1 MIDSHSLREFL
12 DKYAAVEIPILQ
24 RDYAQGRLD
33 PRTKGM
39 NRKGENFIRVL
50 FNALR
55 EEKGLRMD
63 IIYGS
68 IETRDDDHPEKKT
81 FIPLDGQQRLTTL
94 WLLHWYLFQWEE
106 RSKEIASLLQR
117 FTYATRS
124 TARDFCQRLCSLRLT
139 RDELA
144 NPLAYFS
151 ERMWFTSKYSYD
163 PTIQAMLNML
173 NAIAKEQHK
182 QPVSF
187 DLLESLQFRSFDIGA
202 YELTDELYIKMNRR
216 GKQLE
221 SIENLKADFVGY
233 LKKIGHD
240 FSKPDSYDRK
250 LDHEWADM
258 AWERRKNED
267 LKNEDLENED
277 LENEDLENED
287 LENEDFDIRYLRLF
301 NRYFYN
307 LWIIDNPP
315 GEKEK
320 KSTPKY
326 LNLHFTGT
334 DYRGFEAYEAIL
346 SAEDGRLGRMVR
358 FFNFL
363 ASDRGIQYSNDLRNP
378 WRDKNKEQDPVY
390 PYLLDVERLSML
402 DRIALYALMLYV
414 DNASDED
421 LQISEHYQAWMRIV
435 WNLIADP
442 KLRSYQAQR
451 RYMLQLAKLAKLAPH
466 IATIESFLI
475 SADIDQIAISSTGDE
490 KARLKLEQDKLRYIE
505 RYPNRREALLR
516 AECIPCLQGQV
527 GFLLGIEGDDDHF
540 SKMVEL
546 TEKNIKADWAWG
558 AEHLWPALISL
569 LERPLFNLSSE
580 GKFDYLSHKERGSDI
595 HWRLQDLL
603 NRPHIAKALLSLFER
618 CLQGKGREFT
628 KVCEELRQSY
638 EYDEKIP
645 WHYPLVKNKNNIL
658 LDAEYGRI
666 YNRYGGEGI
675 CLQKSWKVTENESCG
690 YWRLTEREP
699 VMRTK

>member
-1 MIDSHSLREFL
+1 MDNHSLRVFL
-12 DKYAAVEIPILQ
+12 DKYTAVEIPILQ

-33 PRTKGM
+33 SKTKGM
-39 NRKGENFIRVL
+39 NRKGENFVSVL

-55 EEKGLRMD
+55 EEKELRMD

-68 IETRDDDHPEKKT
+68 IETRDGDHPEEKT

-94 WLLHWYLFQWEE
+94 WLLHWYLSQWEE
-106 RSKEIASLLQR
+106 RSEEIASLLQR

-139 RDELA
+139 QDELA
-144 NPLAYFS
+144 NPLEYFS
-151 ERMWFTSKYSYD
+151 EKMWFTSKYSYD

-182 QPVSF
+182 QPVYF

-258 AWERRKNED
+258 AWGCR
-267 LKNEDLENED
+267 
-277 LENEDLENED
+277 
-287 LENEDFDIRYLRLF
+287 ENEDFDIRYLRLF

-307 LWIIDNPP
+307 LWIMDNPP
-315 GEKEK
+315 QEGEES
-320 KSTPKY
+320 STPEY

-346 SAEDGRLGRMVR
+346 SKDGRLERMVR
-358 FFNFL
+358 FIDFL
-363 ASDRGIQYSNDLRNP
+363 ASSDRGIMYSNYLRNP
-378 WRDKNKEQDPVY
+378 WRDKEQQLVY
-390 PYLLDVERLSML
+390 PYLLDVEELSML

-414 DNASDED
+414 DNVSDEV
-421 LQISEHYQAWMRIV
+421 LQSPEHYQAWMRIV

-442 KLRSYQAQR
+442 KLRNYQAQR
-451 RYMLQLAKLAKLAPH
+451 RYMLLLAQLAPH
-466 IATIESFLI
+466 STTIESFLI
-475 SADIDQIAISSTGDE
+475 SADIDQIGISSTGDE

-516 AECIPCLQGQV
+516 AERIPCLQGQV
-527 GFLLGIEGDDDHF
+527 GFLLEIEGDDDHF

-546 TEKNIKADWAWG
+546 TEKNIKADWAGG
-558 AEHLWPALISL
+558 AEYLWPALISL
-569 LERPLFNLSSE
+569 LEEPIFDLPRE
-580 GKFDYLSHKERGSDI
+580 GNFDYLSHKEHGSEK

-618 CLQGKGREFT
+618 CLQDESREFT
-628 KVCEELRQSY
+628 NVCSELCQSY
-638 EYDEKIP
+638 EYNENIP
-645 WHYPLVKNKNNIL
+645 WHYPLVKSKIL

-666 YNRYGGEGI
+666 YNRYWGEGI
-675 CLQKSWKVTENESCG
+675 CLQKRWRVTENEWCG

-699 VMRTK
+699 ELRTRNNTF

>member
-1 MIDSHSLREFL
+1 MIDNHSLREFL
-12 DKYAAVEIPILQ
+12 DKYTAVEIPILQ

-33 PRTKGM
+33 PQTKKI
-39 NRKGENFIRVL
+39 NRKGENFVEVL
-50 FNALR
+50 FTALR

-68 IETRDDDHPEKKT
+68 IETRDSDYPEEKT

-94 WLLHWYLFQWEE
+94 WLLYWYLSQWEE
-106 RSKEIASLLQR
+106 RSEEIASLLQR

-144 NPLAYFS
+144 NPSEYFS
-151 ERMWFTSKYSYD
+151 EKMWFTSKYSYD

-182 QPVSF
+182 QPVYF
-187 DLLESLQFRSFDIGA
+187 DLLESLQFRSFDIGV

-258 AWERRKNED
+258 AWGCR
-267 LKNEDLENED
+267 
-277 LENEDLENED
+277 
-287 LENEDFDIRYLRLF
+287 ENEDFDIRYLRLF

-315 GEKEK
+315 GEREK
-320 KSTPKY
+320 NSTPDE

-334 DYRGFEAYEAIL
+334 DYRGFEAYGAIL
-346 SAEDGRLGRMVR
+346 STATEKGRLERMVR
-358 FFNFL
+358 FFDFL
-363 ASDRGIQYSNDLRNP
+363 ASDRGIMYSDYLHNP
-378 WRDKNKEQDPVY
+378 WRDKEQQLVY
-390 PYLLDVERLSML
+390 PYLLDVEELSML

-421 LQISEHYQAWMRIV
+421 LQNLEHYQAWMRIV

-451 RYMLQLAKLAKLAPH
+451 RYMLLLAKLAPH
-466 IATIESFLI
+466 STTIESFLI
-475 SADIDQIAISSTGDE
+475 STDIDQIGISSTGDE

-516 AECIPCLQGQV
+516 AERIPCLQGQV
-527 GFLLGIEGDDDHF
+527 GFLLEIEGDDDHF

-558 AEHLWPALISL
+558 AEYLWPALISL
-569 LERPLFNLSSE
+569 LEEPLFDLSYE
-580 GKFDYLSHKERGSDI
+580 GKFDYLSHKEHGSGI
-595 HWRLQDLL
+595 HWRLQKRL
-603 NRPHIAKALLSLFER
+603 NRPHITKVLLSLFER
-618 CLQGKGREFT
+618 SLQGKGREFT

-645 WHYPLVKNKNNIL
+645 WHYPLVNSDIL
-658 LDAEYGRI
+658 LEAEHGRI
-666 YNRYGGEGI
+666 YNRYWGEGI
-675 CLQKSWKVTENESCG
+675 CLQKSWKVTENERCG
-690 YWRLTEREP
+690 YWRLTERKP
-699 VMRTK
+699 KPRTK

>member
-1 MIDSHSLREFL
+1 MIDNHSLREFL
-12 DKYAAVEIPILQ
+12 SRYTAVEIPILQ
-24 RDYAQGRLD
+24 RDYAQGRLA
-33 PRTKGM
+33 PQKKEI
-39 NRKGENFIRVL
+39 NRKGENFIKVL
-50 FNALR
+50 FTALR

-68 IETRDDDHPEKKT
+68 IETRDGDHPEEKT

-94 WLLHWYLFQWEE
+94 WLLHWYLSQWEE
-106 RSKEIASLLQR
+106 RSEEIASLLRR

-124 TARDFCQRLCSLRLT
+124 TARDFCQRLCSLRLK

-144 NPLAYFS
+144 NPLEYFS
-151 ERMWFTSKYSYD
+151 EKMWFTSKYSYD

-258 AWERRKNED
+258 AWGHW
-267 LKNEDLENED
+267 
-277 LENEDLENED
+277 
-287 LENEDFDIRYLRLF
+287 ENEDFDIRYLRLF

-315 GEKEK
+315 GEREK
-320 KSTPKY
+320 NSTPDE

-346 SAEDGRLGRMVR
+346 SSATEKGRLERMVR
-358 FFNFL
+358 FFDFL
-363 ASDRGIQYSNDLRNP
+363 ASDRGIMYSDYLRNP
-378 WRDKNKEQDPVY
+378 WRDKEQQLVY
-390 PYLLDVERLSML
+390 PYLLDVEELSML

-421 LQISEHYQAWMRIV
+421 LQSPEHYQAWMRLV

-451 RYMLQLAKLAKLAPH
+451 RYMLLLAKLAPH
-466 IATIESFLI
+466 STTIESFLI
-475 SADIDQIAISSTGDE
+475 STDIEKIGISSTGDE
-490 KARLKLEQDKLRYIE
+490 KARLKLEQDKLRYIG

-540 SKMVEL
+540 SKIVEL
-546 TEKNIKADWAWG
+546 TEKNIRADWAWG
-558 AEHLWPALISL
+558 AKYLWPALISL
-569 LERPLFNLSSE
+569 LEEPLFDLSYE
-580 GKFDYLSHKERGSDI
+580 GKFDYLSHKEHGSGI
-595 HWRLQDLL
+595 HWRLQNLL
-603 NRPHIAKALLSLFER
+603 NRPHITKALLSLFER
-618 CLQGKGREFT
+618 CLQDEDREFIE
-628 KVCEELRQSY
+628 VCKELHQSY
-638 EYDEKIP
+638 EYDERIP
-645 WHYPLVKNKNNIL
+645 WHYPLVKSKIL
-658 LDAEYGRI
+658 LDAEQGRI
-666 YNRYGGEGI
+666 YNRYWGEGI
-675 CLQKSWKVTENESCG
+675 CLQKSWRVTENERCG
-690 YWRLTEREP
+690 YWRLTERRP
-699 VMRTK
+699 KLVTKSSIF

>member
-1 MIDSHSLREFL
+1 MIANHSLREFL

-33 PRTKGM
+33 PQTKGI

-55 EEKGLRMD
+55 EEKGLCMD

-68 IETRDDDHPEKKT
+68 IETRDDDHPEEKN

-94 WLLHWYLFQWEE
+94 WLLHWYLSQWEE
-106 RSKEIASLLQR
+106 RSEEIAPLLQR

-139 RDELA
+139 QDELA
-144 NPLAYFS
+144 NPLEYFS

-258 AWERRKNED
+258 AWGRR
-267 LKNEDLENED
+267 
-277 LENEDLENED
+277 
-287 LENEDFDIRYLRLF
+287 ENEDFDIRYLRLF

-320 KSTPKY
+320 NSTPEY

-334 DYRGFEAYEAIL
+334 DYRGFEAYEKIL
-346 SAEDGRLGRMVR
+346 SAKENRIEHMVR

-363 ASDRGIQYSNDLRNP
+363 ASDRGIQYSNYLRNP
-378 WRDKNKEQDPVY
+378 WRDKEQKLVY

-421 LQISEHYQAWMRIV
+421 LQISEHYEAWMRVV

-451 RYMLQLAKLAKLAPH
+451 RYMLLLAQLAPYST
-466 IATIESFLI
+466 TIESFLI
-475 SADIDQIAISSTGDE
+475 STDIEKIGISSTGDE

-505 RYPNRREALLR
+505 RYPNRREALHR
-516 AECIPCLQGQV
+516 AERIPCLQGQV

-558 AEHLWPALISL
+558 AKHLWPALISL
-569 LERPLFNLSSE
+569 IERPLFDLSSE
-580 GKFDYLSHKERGSDI
+580 GKFDYLSHKEHSSDI

-603 NRPHIAKALLSLFER
+603 NRPHIAKALLSLFDR
-618 CLQGKGREFT
+618 CLQGEGREFT
-628 KVCEELRQSY
+628 EVCKELRQSY

-645 WHYPLVKNKNNIL
+645 WHYPLVKSKIL
-658 LDAEYGRI
+658 LYAEQGRI
-666 YNRYGGEGI
+666 YNRYWGEGI
-675 CLQKSWKVTENESCG
+675 CLQKRWKVTENEWCG
-690 YWRLTEREP
+690 YWRLIERVP

>member
-1 MIDSHSLREFL
+1 MIDNHSLREFL
-12 DKYAAVEIPILQ
+12 DKYTAVEIPILQ

-33 PRTKGM
+33 PRTKEM
-39 NRKGENFIRVL
+39 NRKGENFLSVL

-55 EEKGLRMD
+55 EEKELRMD

-68 IETRDDDHPEKKT
+68 IETRDGDHPEEKT

-94 WLLHWYLFQWEE
+94 WLLHWYLSQWEE
-106 RSKEIASLLQR
+106 RSEEIASLLQR

-144 NPLAYFS
+144 NPSEYFS
-151 ERMWFTSKYSYD
+151 NKMWFTSKYSYD

-187 DLLESLQFRSFDIGA
+187 DMLESLQFRSFDIGA

-258 AWERRKNED
+258 AWGGR
-267 LKNEDLENED
+267 
-277 LENEDLENED
+277 
-287 LENEDFDIRYLRLF
+287 ENEDFDIRYLRLF

-307 LWIIDNPP
+307 LWIMDNPP
-315 GEKEK
+315 QEGEES
-320 KSTPKY
+320 STPEY

-346 SAEDGRLGRMVR
+346 SKDGRLERMVR
-358 FFNFL
+358 FFDFL
-363 ASDRGIQYSNDLRNP
+363 ASDRGIIYSDYLRNP
-378 WRDKNKEQDPVY
+378 WRDKNKEQDSAY
-390 PYLLDVERLSML
+390 PYLLDVVKLSML

-414 DNASDED
+414 DNASDEV
-421 LQISEHYQAWMRIV
+421 LQSLEHYQAWMRIV

-451 RYMLQLAKLAKLAPH
+451 RYMLLLAQLAPH
-466 IATIESFLI
+466 STTIERFLI
-475 SADIDQIAISSTGDE
+475 STDIEKIGISSTGDE
-490 KARLKLEQDKLRYIE
+490 KARLKLEQDKLRYIG

-540 SKMVEL
+540 SKIVEL
-546 TEKNIKADWAWG
+546 TEKNVRADWDWG
-558 AEHLWPALISL
+558 AEYLWPALISL
-569 LERPLFNLSSE
+569 LEEPLFDLSYE
-580 GKFDYLSHKERGSDI
+580 GKFDYLSHKEHGSGI
-595 HWRLQDLL
+595 HWRLQNLL
-603 NRPHIAKALLSLFER
+603 NRPHITKALLSLFER
-618 CLQGKGREFT
+618 CLQDEDREFT
-628 KVCEELRQSY
+628 EVCEELHQSY
-638 EYDEKIP
+638 EYDERIP
-645 WHYPLVKNKNNIL
+645 WHYPLVKSKRKIL
-658 LDAEYGRI
+658 LYAEQGRI
-666 YNRYGGEGI
+666 YNRWGEGI
-675 CLQKSWKVTENESCG
+675 CLQKSWRVTENEWCG
-690 YWRLTEREP
+690 YWCLTEKEP

>member
-1 MIDSHSLREFL
+1 MIDNHSLREFL
-12 DKYAAVEIPILQ
+12 SRYTAVEIPILQ
-24 RDYAQGRLD
+24 RDYAQGRLA
-33 PRTKGM
+33 PQKKEI
-39 NRKGENFIRVL
+39 NRKGENFIKVL
-50 FNALR
+50 FTALR

-68 IETRDDDHPEKKT
+68 IETRDGDHPEEKT

-94 WLLHWYLFQWEE
+94 WLLHWYLSQWEE
-106 RSKEIASLLQR
+106 RSEEIASLLRR
-117 FTYATRS
+117 FTYATRG
-124 TARDFCQRLCSLRLT
+124 TARDFCQRLCSLRLK

-144 NPLAYFS
+144 NPLEYFS
-151 ERMWFTSKYSYD
+151 EKMWFTSKYSYD

-240 FSKPDSYDRK
+240 FNKPDSYDRK

-258 AWERRKNED
+258 AWGHW
-267 LKNEDLENED
+267 
-277 LENEDLENED
+277 
-287 LENEDFDIRYLRLF
+287 ENEDFDIRYLRLF

-315 GEKEK
+315 GEREK
-320 KSTPKY
+320 NSTPDE

-346 SAEDGRLGRMVR
+346 SSATEKGRLERMVR
-358 FFNFL
+358 FFDFL
-363 ASDRGIQYSNDLRNP
+363 ASDRGIMYSDYLRNP
-378 WRDKNKEQDPVY
+378 WRDKEQQLVY
-390 PYLLDVERLSML
+390 PYLLDVEELSML

-421 LQISEHYQAWMRIV
+421 FQSPEHYQAWMRLV

-451 RYMLQLAKLAKLAPH
+451 RYMLLLAKLAPH
-466 IATIESFLI
+466 STTIESFLI
-475 SADIDQIAISSTGDE
+475 STDIEKIGISSTGDE
-490 KARLKLEQDKLRYIE
+490 KARLKLEQDKLRYIG

-540 SKMVEL
+540 SKIVEL
-546 TEKNIKADWAWG
+546 TEKNIRADWAWG
-558 AEHLWPALISL
+558 AKYLWPALISL
-569 LERPLFNLSSE
+569 LEEPLFDLSYE
-580 GKFDYLSHKERGSDI
+580 GKFDYLSHKEHGSGI
-595 HWRLQDLL
+595 HWRLQNLL
-603 NRPHIAKALLSLFER
+603 NRPHITKALLSLFER
-618 CLQGKGREFT
+618 CLQDEDREFT
-628 KVCEELRQSY
+628 EVCEELRQSY

-645 WHYPLVKNKNNIL
+645 WHYPLVNSDIL

-666 YNRYGGEGI
+666 YNRYWGEGI
-675 CLQKSWKVTENESCG
+675 CLQKSWRVTENEWCG

-699 VMRTK
+699 ELRTRNNTF

>member
-1 MIDSHSLREFL
+1 MIDNHSLREFL
-12 DKYAAVEIPILQ
+12 SRYTAVEIPILQ
-24 RDYAQGRLD
+24 RDYAQGRLA
-33 PRTKGM
+33 PQKKERNRKER
-39 NRKGENFIRVL
+39 NRKGENFIKVL
-50 FNALR
+50 FTAMR
-55 EEKGLRMD
+55 EERGLHMD

-68 IETRDDDHPEKKT
+68 IETRDGDHPEEKT

-94 WLLHWYLFQWEE
+94 WLLHWYLSQWEE
-106 RSKEIASLLQR
+106 RSEEIAPLLQR

-124 TARDFCQRLCSLRLT
+124 TARDFCQRLGSLRLT
-139 RDELA
+139 QDELA
-144 NPLAYFS
+144 NPLEYFP
-151 ERMWFTSKYSYD
+151 EKIWFTSKYSYD

-173 NAIAKEQHK
+173 NAIAQEQKEH
-182 QPVSF
+182 PVSF
-187 DLLESLQFRSFDIGA
+187 DQLERLQFRSFDIGA

-221 SIENLKADFVGY
+221 SIENLKAEFVGY

-258 AWERRKNED
+258 AWGCR
-267 LKNEDLENED
+267 ENDE
-277 LENEDLENED
+277 
-287 LENEDFDIRYLRLF
+287 FDIRYLRLF

-307 LWIIDNPP
+307 LWIMDNLSKEE
-315 GEKEK
+315 EKN
-320 KSTPKY
+320 STPKD

-334 DYRGFEAYEAIL
+334 DYRGFDAYKKIL
-346 SAEDGRLGRMVR
+346 SAKEDRIERMVR

-363 ASDRGIQYSNDLRNP
+363 ASDRGIVYSDYLRNP
-378 WRDKNKEQDPVY
+378 WRDKNKEQDSVY
-390 PYLLDVERLSML
+390 PYLLDVEELSML

-421 LQISEHYQAWMRIV
+421 LQSPEHYQAWMRVV

-451 RYMLQLAKLAKLAPH
+451 RYMLLLAQLAPYST
-466 IATIESFLI
+466 TIESFLI
-475 SADIDQIAISSTGDE
+475 STDIEKIGISSTGDE

-516 AECIPCLQGQV
+516 AERIPCLQGQV
-527 GFLLGIEGDDDHF
+527 GFLLEIEGDDDHF

-558 AEHLWPALISL
+558 AKYLWPALISL
-569 LERPLFNLSSE
+569 LERPLFDLSYE
-580 GKFDYLSHKERGSDI
+580 GKFDYLSHKEHGSGI
-595 HWRLQDLL
+595 PWRLQNLL
-603 NRPHIAKALLSLFER
+603 NRPHITKALLSLFER
-618 CLQGKGREFT
+618 CLQDEGREFT
-628 KVCEELRQSY
+628 EVCKELRQSY

-645 WHYPLVKNKNNIL
+645 WHYPLVKSESKIL
-658 LDAEYGRI
+658 LDAEQRRI
-666 YNRYGGEGI
+666 YNRYRGEGI
-675 CLQKSWKVTENESCG
+675 CLQKSWRVTENERCG
-690 YWRLTEREP
+690 YWRLIEKEP
-699 VMRTK
+699 VMRIKNED

>member
-1 MIDSHSLREFL
+1 MIDNHSLREFL
-12 DKYAAVEIPILQ
+12 SRYTAVEIPILQ
-24 RDYAQGRLD
+24 RDYAQGRLA
-33 PRTKGM
+33 PQKKEI
-39 NRKGENFIRVL
+39 NRKEINKKGENFIKVL
-50 FNALR
+50 FTALR
-55 EEKGLRMD
+55 EEKGLRLD

-68 IETRDDDHPEKKT
+68 IETRDGDHPEEKT

-94 WLLHWYLFQWEE
+94 WLLHWYLSQWEE
-106 RSKEIASLLQR
+106 RSEEIASLLQR

-124 TARDFCQRLCSLRLT
+124 TARDFCQRLCSLRLK

-144 NPLAYFS
+144 NPLEYFS
-151 ERMWFTSKYSYD
+151 DKMWFTSKYNYD

-240 FSKPDSYDRK
+240 FSKLESYDRK

-258 AWERRKNED
+258 AWGHQ
-267 LKNEDLENED
+267 
-277 LENEDLENED
+277 
-287 LENEDFDIRYLRLF
+287 ENEDFDIRYLRLF

-307 LWIIDNPP
+307 LWIMDNPP
-315 GEKEK
+315 QEGEES
-320 KSTPKY
+320 STPEY
-326 LNLHFTGT
+326 LNSHFTGT
-334 DYRGFEAYEAIL
+334 DYGGFEAYEAIL
-346 SAEDGRLGRMVR
+346 STGEGRLERMVR
-358 FFNFL
+358 FFDFL
-363 ASDRGIQYSNDLRNP
+363 ASDRGIIYSDYLRNP
-378 WRDKNKEQDPVY
+378 WRDKNKEQNSAY
-390 PYLLDVERLSML
+390 PYLLDVVKLSML

-421 LQISEHYQAWMRIV
+421 LQSPEHYQAWMRLV
-435 WNLIADP
+435 WNLITDP

-451 RYMLQLAKLAKLAPH
+451 RYMLLLAQLAPH
-466 IATIESFLI
+466 STTIESFLI
-475 SADIDQIAISSTGDE
+475 STDIDQIGISSTGDE

-516 AECIPCLQGQV
+516 AERIPCLQGQV
-527 GFLLGIEGDDDHF
+527 GFLLEIEGDDDHF

-558 AEHLWPALISL
+558 AEYLWPALISL
-569 LERPLFNLSSE
+569 LEEPLFDLSYE
-580 GKFDYLSHKERGSDI
+580 GKFDYLSHKEHGSGI
-595 HWRLQDLL
+595 HWRLQNLL
-603 NRPHIAKALLSLFER
+603 NRPHITKVLLSLFER

-645 WHYPLVKNKNNIL
+645 WHYPLVNSDIL
-658 LDAEYGRI
+658 LEAEHGRI
-666 YNRYGGEGI
+666 YNRYWGEGI
-675 CLQKSWKVTENESCG
+675 CLQKSWKVTENEWCG

>member
-1 MIDSHSLREFL
+1 MIDNHSLREFL
-12 DKYAAVEIPILQ
+12 DKYTAVEIPILQ

-33 PRTKGM
+33 PKTKGM
-39 NRKGENFIRVL
+39 NRKGENFVSVL

-68 IETRDDDHPEKKT
+68 IETRDGDHPEEKT

-94 WLLHWYLFQWEE
+94 WLLHWYLSQWEE
-106 RSKEIASLLQR
+106 RSEEIASLLQR
-117 FTYATRS
+117 FTYTTRS

-144 NPLAYFS
+144 NPSEYFS
-151 ERMWFTSKYSYD
+151 EKMWFTSKYSYD

-187 DLLESLQFRSFDIGA
+187 DMLESLQFRSFDIGA

-258 AWERRKNED
+258 AWGHW
-267 LKNEDLENED
+267 
-277 LENEDLENED
+277 
-287 LENEDFDIRYLRLF
+287 ENEDFDIRYLRLF
-301 NRYFYN
+301 NRYFYK

-315 GEKEK
+315 GEREK
-320 KSTPKY
+320 NSTPDE

-346 SAEDGRLGRMVR
+346 STATEKGRLERMVR
-358 FFNFL
+358 FFDFL
-363 ASDRGIQYSNDLRNP
+363 ASDRGIMYSDYLRNP
-378 WRDKNKEQDPVY
+378 WRDKEQQLVY
-390 PYLLDVERLSML
+390 PYLLDVEGLSML

-414 DNASDED
+414 DNALDED
-421 LQISEHYQAWMRIV
+421 LQSPEHYQAWMRVV
-435 WNLIADP
+435 WNLITDP

-451 RYMLQLAKLAKLAPH
+451 RYMLLLAKLAPH
-466 IATIESFLI
+466 STTIESFLI
-475 SADIDQIAISSTGDE
+475 STDIEKIGISSTGEE

-540 SKMVEL
+540 SKIVEL
-546 TEKNIKADWAWG
+546 TEKNIRADWAWG
-558 AEHLWPALISL
+558 AKYLWPALISL
-569 LERPLFNLSSE
+569 LEEPLFDLSYE
-580 GKFDYLSHKERGSDI
+580 GKFDYLSHKEHGSGI
-595 HWRLQDLL
+595 HWRLQNLL
-603 NRPHIAKALLSLFER
+603 NRPHITKALLSLFER
-618 CLQGKGREFT
+618 CLQDEDREFT
-628 KVCEELRQSY
+628 EVCEELRQLY
-638 EYDEKIP
+638 EYDENIS
-645 WHYPLVKNKNNIL
+645 WHYPLVKSDIL
-658 LDAEYGRI
+658 LDAEQGRI
-666 YNRYGGEGI
+666 YNRYSDEGI
-675 CLQKSWKVTENESCG
+675 CLQKSWRVTENEWCG

-699 VMRTK
+699 ELRTRNNTF

>member
-1 MIDSHSLREFL
+1 MIDNHSLREFL
-12 DKYAAVEIPILQ
+12 SRYTAVEIPILQ
-24 RDYAQGRLD
+24 RDYAQGRLA
-33 PRTKGM
+33 PQKKEI
-39 NRKGENFIRVL
+39 NKKEINKKGENFIKVL
-50 FNALR
+50 FTALR
-55 EEKGLRMD
+55 EEKGLRLD

-68 IETRDDDHPEKKT
+68 IETRDGDHPEEKT

-94 WLLHWYLFQWEE
+94 WLLHWYLSQWEE
-106 RSKEIASLLQR
+106 RSEEIASFLQR

-144 NPLAYFS
+144 NPLEYFS
-151 ERMWFTSKYSYD
+151 DKMWFTSKYSYD

-233 LKKIGHD
+233 LKEVGHD

-258 AWERRKNED
+258 AWGCR
-267 LKNEDLENED
+267 
-277 LENEDLENED
+277 
-287 LENEDFDIRYLRLF
+287 ENEDFDIRYLRLF

-307 LWIIDNPP
+307 LWIMDNPLQE
-315 GEKEK
+315 GEES
-320 KSTPKY
+320 STPEY
-326 LNLHFTGT
+326 LNSHFTGT
-334 DYRGFEAYEAIL
+334 DYGGFEAYEAIL
-346 SAEDGRLGRMVR
+346 STGEGRLECMVR
-358 FFNFL
+358 FFDFL
-363 ASDRGIQYSNDLRNP
+363 AGGRGIIYSNYLRNP
-378 WRDKNKEQDPVY
+378 WRDKNKEQNSAY
-390 PYLLDVERLSML
+390 PYLLDVVKLSML

-421 LQISEHYQAWMRIV
+421 LQSLEHYQAWMRIV

-451 RYMLQLAKLAKLAPH
+451 RYMLLLAQLAPH
-466 IATIESFLI
+466 STTIESFLI
-475 SADIDQIAISSTGDE
+475 STDIEKIGISSTGDE
-490 KARLKLEQDKLRYIE
+490 KARLKLEQDKLRYIGC
-505 RYPNRREALLR
+505 YPNRREALLR

-540 SKMVEL
+540 SKIVEL
-546 TEKNIKADWAWG
+546 TEKNVRADWDWG
-558 AEHLWPALISL
+558 AEYLWPALISL
-569 LERPLFNLSSE
+569 LEEPLFDLSYE
-580 GKFDYLSHKERGSDI
+580 GKFDYLSHKEHGSGI
-595 HWRLQDLL
+595 HWRLQNLL
-603 NRPHIAKALLSLFER
+603 NRPHITKALLSLFER
-618 CLQGKGREFT
+618 CLQDEDREFT
-628 KVCEELRQSY
+628 EVCEELHQSY
-638 EYDEKIP
+638 EYDERIP
-645 WHYPLVKNKNNIL
+645 WHYPLVKSKRKIL
-658 LDAEYGRI
+658 LYAEQGRI
-666 YNRYGGEGI
+666 YNRWGEGI
-675 CLQKSWKVTENESCG
+675 CLQKRWRVTENEWCG
-690 YWRLTEREP
+690 YWRLTEKEP
-699 VMRTK
+699 VMRIKNED

>member
-1 MIDSHSLREFL
+1 MIDNHSLREFL
-12 DKYAAVEIPILQ
+12 SRYTAVEIPILQ
-24 RDYAQGRLD
+24 RDYAQGRLA
-33 PRTKGM
+33 PQKKEI
-39 NRKGENFIRVL
+39 NRKEINKKGENFIKVL
-50 FNALR
+50 FTALR
-55 EEKGLRMD
+55 EEKGLRLD

-68 IETRDDDHPEKKT
+68 IETRDGDHPEEKT

-94 WLLHWYLFQWEE
+94 WLLHWYLSQWEE
-106 RSKEIASLLQR
+106 RSEEIASLLQR

-124 TARDFCQRLCSLRLT
+124 TARDFCQRLCSLRLK

-144 NPLAYFS
+144 NPLEYFS
-151 ERMWFTSKYSYD
+151 DKMWFTSKYSYD

-240 FSKPDSYDRK
+240 FSKLESYDRK

-258 AWERRKNED
+258 AWGHQ
-267 LKNEDLENED
+267 
-277 LENEDLENED
+277 
-287 LENEDFDIRYLRLF
+287 ENEDFDIRYLRLF

-307 LWIIDNPP
+307 LWIMDNPP
-315 GEKEK
+315 QEGEES
-320 KSTPKY
+320 STPEY
-326 LNLHFTGT
+326 LNSHFTGT
-334 DYRGFEAYEAIL
+334 DYGGFEAYEAIL
-346 SAEDGRLGRMVR
+346 STGEGRLERMVR
-358 FFNFL
+358 FFDFL
-363 ASDRGIQYSNDLRNP
+363 ASDRGIIYSDYLRNP
-378 WRDKNKEQDPVY
+378 WRDVVK
-390 PYLLDVERLSML
+390 LSML

-421 LQISEHYQAWMRIV
+421 LQSPEHYQAWMRLV
-435 WNLIADP
+435 WNLITDP

-451 RYMLQLAKLAKLAPH
+451 RYMLLLAQLAPH
-466 IATIESFLI
+466 STTIESFLI
-475 SADIDQIAISSTGDE
+475 STDIDQIGISSTGDE

-516 AECIPCLQGQV
+516 AERIPCLQGQV
-527 GFLLGIEGDDDHF
+527 GFLLEIEGDDDHF

-558 AEHLWPALISL
+558 AEYLWPALISL
-569 LERPLFNLSSE
+569 LEEPLFDLSYE
-580 GKFDYLSHKERGSDI
+580 GKFDYLSHKEHGSGI
-595 HWRLQDLL
+595 HWRLQNLL
-603 NRPHIAKALLSLFER
+603 NRPHITKVLLSLFER

-645 WHYPLVKNKNNIL
+645 WHYPLVNSDIL
-658 LDAEYGRI
+658 LEAEHGRI
-666 YNRYGGEGI
+666 YNRYWGEGI
-675 CLQKSWKVTENESCG
+675 CLQKSWKVTENEWCG

>member
-1 MIDSHSLREFL
+1 MIANHSLREFL

-33 PRTKGM
+33 LQTKGI

-55 EEKGLRMD
+55 EEKGLCMD

-68 IETRDDDHPEKKT
+68 IETRDDDHPEEKT

-94 WLLHWYLFQWEE
+94 WLLHWYLSQWEE
-106 RSKEIASLLQR
+106 RSEEIAPLLQR

-139 RDELA
+139 QDELA
-144 NPLAYFS
+144 NPLEYFS

-258 AWERRKNED
+258 AWGRR
-267 LKNEDLENED
+267 
-277 LENEDLENED
+277 
-287 LENEDFDIRYLRLF
+287 ENEDFDIRYLRLF

-307 LWIIDNPP
+307 LWIMDNPP

-320 KSTPKY
+320 SSTPEY

-334 DYRGFEAYEAIL
+334 DYRGFEAYEKIL
-346 SAEDGRLGRMVR
+346 SAKENRIEHMVR

-363 ASDRGIQYSNDLRNP
+363 ASDRGIQYSNYLRNP
-378 WRDKNKEQDPVY
+378 WRDKEQKLVY

-421 LQISEHYQAWMRIV
+421 LQISEHYEAWMRVV

-451 RYMLQLAKLAKLAPH
+451 RYMLLLAQLAPYST
-466 IATIESFLI
+466 TIESFLI
-475 SADIDQIAISSTGDE
+475 STDIEKIGISSTGDE

-505 RYPNRREALLR
+505 RYPNRREALHR
-516 AECIPCLQGQV
+516 AERIPCLQGQV
-527 GFLLGIEGDDDHF
+527 EFLLGIEGDDDHF

-558 AEHLWPALISL
+558 AKHLWPALISL
-569 LERPLFNLSSE
+569 IEGPLFDLSSE
-580 GKFDYLSHKERGSDI
+580 GKFDYLSHKEHSSDI

-603 NRPHIAKALLSLFER
+603 NRPHIAKALLSLFDR
-618 CLQGKGREFT
+618 CLQGEGREFT
-628 KVCEELRQSY
+628 EVCKELRQSY

-645 WHYPLVKNKNNIL
+645 WHYPLVKSKIL
-658 LDAEYGRI
+658 LYAEQGRI
-666 YNRYGGEGI
+666 YNRYWGEGI
-675 CLQKSWKVTENESCG
+675 CLQKRWKVTENEWCG
-690 YWRLTEREP
+690 YWRLIERVP

>member
-1 MIDSHSLREFL
+1 MIDNHSLREFL
-12 DKYAAVEIPILQ
+12 DKYTAVEIPILQ

-33 PRTKGM
+33 PKTKGM
-39 NRKGENFIRVL
+39 NRKGENFVSVL

-68 IETRDDDHPEKKT
+68 IETRDGDHPEEKT

-94 WLLHWYLFQWEE
+94 WLLHWYLSQWEE
-106 RSKEIASLLQR
+106 RSEEIASLLQR

-144 NPLAYFS
+144 NPSEYFS
-151 ERMWFTSKYSYD
+151 EKMWFTSKYSYD

-173 NAIAKEQHK
+173 NVIAKEQHK

-187 DLLESLQFRSFDIGA
+187 DMLESLQFRSFDIGA

-258 AWERRKNED
+258 AWGCR
-267 LKNEDLENED
+267 ENDE
-277 LENEDLENED
+277 
-287 LENEDFDIRYLRLF
+287 FDIRYLRLF

-307 LWIIDNPP
+307 LWIMDNLSKEE
-315 GEKEK
+315 EKN
-320 KSTPKY
+320 STPKY

-334 DYRGFEAYEAIL
+334 DYRGFDAYKKIL
-346 SAEDGRLGRMVR
+346 SAKEDRIERMVR

-363 ASDRGIQYSNDLRNP
+363 ASDRGIVYSDYLRNP
-378 WRDKNKEQDPVY
+378 WRDKNKEQDSVY
-390 PYLLDVERLSML
+390 PYLLDVEELSML

-421 LQISEHYQAWMRIV
+421 LQSLEHYQAWMRIV

-451 RYMLQLAKLAKLAPH
+451 RYMLLLAKLAPH
-466 IATIESFLI
+466 STTIESFLI
-475 SADIDQIAISSTGDE
+475 STDIDQIGIGISSTGDE

-516 AECIPCLQGQV
+516 AERIPCLQGQV
-527 GFLLGIEGDDDHF
+527 GFLLEIEGDDDHF

-558 AEHLWPALISL
+558 AEYLWPALISL
-569 LERPLFNLSSE
+569 LEEPLFDLSYE
-580 GKFDYLSHKERGSDI
+580 GKFDYLSHKEHGSGI
-595 HWRLQDLL
+595 HWRLQNLL
-603 NRPHIAKALLSLFER
+603 NRPHITKVLLSLFER

-645 WHYPLVKNKNNIL
+645 WHYPLVNSDIL
-658 LDAEYGRI
+658 LEAEHGRI
-666 YNRYGGEGI
+666 YNRYWGEGI
-675 CLQKSWKVTENESCG
+675 CLQKSWKVTENERCG
-690 YWRLTEREP
+690 YWRLTERKP
-699 VMRTK
+699 KPRTK

>member
-1 MIDSHSLREFL
+1 MIDNHSLREFL
-12 DKYAAVEIPILQ
+12 DKYTAVEIPILQ

-33 PRTKGM
+33 PQTKKI
-39 NRKGENFIRVL
+39 NRKGENFVEVL
-50 FNALR
+50 FTALR

-68 IETRDDDHPEKKT
+68 IETRDSDYPEEKT

-94 WLLHWYLFQWEE
+94 WLLYWYLSQWEE
-106 RSKEIASLLQR
+106 RSEEIASLLQR

-144 NPLAYFS
+144 NPSEYFS
-151 ERMWFTSKYSYD
+151 EKMWFTSKYSYD

-182 QPVSF
+182 QPVYF
-187 DLLESLQFRSFDIGA
+187 DLLESLQFRSFDIGV

-258 AWERRKNED
+258 AWGCR
-267 LKNEDLENED
+267 
-277 LENEDLENED
+277 
-287 LENEDFDIRYLRLF
+287 ENEDFDIRYLRLF

-315 GEKEK
+315 GEREK
-320 KSTPKY
+320 NSTPDE

-334 DYRGFEAYEAIL
+334 DYRGFEAYGAIL
-346 SAEDGRLGRMVR
+346 STATEKGRLERMVR
-358 FFNFL
+358 FFDFL
-363 ASDRGIQYSNDLRNP
+363 ASDRGIMYSDYLRNP
-378 WRDKNKEQDPVY
+378 WRDKEQQLVY
-390 PYLLDVERLSML
+390 PYLLDVEELSML

-421 LQISEHYQAWMRIV
+421 LQSLEHYQAWMRIV

-451 RYMLQLAKLAKLAPH
+451 RYMLLLAKLAPH
-466 IATIESFLI
+466 STTIESFLI
-475 SADIDQIAISSTGDE
+475 STDIDQIGISSTGDE

-516 AECIPCLQGQV
+516 AERIPCLQGQV
-527 GFLLGIEGDDDHF
+527 GFLLEIEGDDDHF

-558 AEHLWPALISL
+558 AKYLWPALISL
-569 LERPLFNLSSE
+569 LEKPLFDLSYE
-580 GKFDYLSHKERGSDI
+580 GKFDYLSHKEHGSGI
-595 HWRLQDLL
+595 HWRLQNLL
-603 NRPHIAKALLSLFER
+603 NRPHITKVLLSLFER

-645 WHYPLVKNKNNIL
+645 WHYPLVNSDIL
-658 LDAEYGRI
+658 LEAEHGRI
-666 YNRYGGEGI
+666 YNRYWGEGI
-675 CLQKSWKVTENESCG
+675 CLQKSWKVTENERCG
-690 YWRLTEREP
+690 YWRLTERKP
-699 VMRTK
+699 KPRTK

>member
-1 MIDSHSLREFL
+1 MIDNHSLREFL
-12 DKYAAVEIPILQ
+12 DKYTAVEIPILQ

-33 PRTKGM
+33 PQTKKI
-39 NRKGENFIRVL
+39 NRKGENFVEVL
-50 FNALR
+50 FTALR

-68 IETRDDDHPEKKT
+68 IETRDSDYPEEKT

-94 WLLHWYLFQWEE
+94 WLLYWYLSQWEE
-106 RSKEIASLLQR
+106 RSEEIASLLQR

-144 NPLAYFS
+144 NPSEYFS
-151 ERMWFTSKYSYD
+151 EKMWFTSKYSYD

-182 QPVSF
+182 QPVYF
-187 DLLESLQFRSFDIGA
+187 DLLESLQFRSFDIGV

-258 AWERRKNED
+258 AWGCR
-267 LKNEDLENED
+267 
-277 LENEDLENED
+277 
-287 LENEDFDIRYLRLF
+287 ENEDFDIRYLRLF

-315 GEKEK
+315 GEREK
-320 KSTPKY
+320 NSTPDE

-334 DYRGFEAYEAIL
+334 DYRGFEAYGAIL
-346 SAEDGRLGRMVR
+346 STATEKGRLERMVR
-358 FFNFL
+358 FFDFL
-363 ASDRGIQYSNDLRNP
+363 ASDRGIMYSDYLHNP
-378 WRDKNKEQDPVY
+378 WRDKEQQLVY
-390 PYLLDVERLSML
+390 PYLLDVEELSML

-421 LQISEHYQAWMRIV
+421 LQNLEHYQAWMRIV

-451 RYMLQLAKLAKLAPH
+451 RYMLLLAQLAPH
-466 IATIESFLI
+466 STTIESFLI
-475 SADIDQIAISSTGDE
+475 STDIDQIGISSTGDE

-516 AECIPCLQGQV
+516 AERIPCLQGQV
-527 GFLLGIEGDDDHF
+527 GFLLEIEGDDDHF

-558 AEHLWPALISL
+558 AEYLWPALISL
-569 LERPLFNLSSE
+569 LEEPLFDLSYE
-580 GKFDYLSHKERGSDI
+580 GKFDYLSHKEHGSGI
-595 HWRLQDLL
+595 HWRLQNLL
-603 NRPHIAKALLSLFER
+603 NRPHITKVLLSLFER

-645 WHYPLVKNKNNIL
+645 WHYPLVNSDIL
-658 LDAEYGRI
+658 LEAEHGRI
-666 YNRYGGEGI
+666 YNRYWGEGI
-675 CLQKSWKVTENESCG
+675 CLQKSWKVTENERCG
-690 YWRLTEREP
+690 YWRLTERKP
-699 VMRTK
+699 KPRTK

>member
-1 MIDSHSLREFL
+1 MIDNHSLREFL
-12 DKYAAVEIPILQ
+12 SRYTAVEIPILQ
-24 RDYAQGRLD
+24 RDYAQGRLA
-33 PRTKGM
+33 PQKKEI
-39 NRKGENFIRVL
+39 NKKEINKKGENFIKVL
-50 FNALR
+50 FTALR
-55 EEKGLRMD
+55 EEKGLRLD

-68 IETRDDDHPEKKT
+68 IETRDGDHPEEKT

-94 WLLHWYLFQWEE
+94 WLLHWYLSQWEE
-106 RSKEIASLLQR
+106 RSEEIASFLQR

-144 NPLAYFS
+144 NPSKYFS
-151 ERMWFTSKYSYD
+151 EKMWFTSKYSYD

-233 LKKIGHD
+233 LKEVGHD

-258 AWERRKNED
+258 AWGCR
-267 LKNEDLENED
+267 
-277 LENEDLENED
+277 
-287 LENEDFDIRYLRLF
+287 ENEDFDIRYLRLF

-307 LWIIDNPP
+307 LWIMDNPLQE
-315 GEKEK
+315 GEES
-320 KSTPKY
+320 STPEY
-326 LNLHFTGT
+326 LNSHFTGT
-334 DYRGFEAYEAIL
+334 DYGGFEAYEAIL
-346 SAEDGRLGRMVR
+346 STGEGRLECMVR
-358 FFNFL
+358 FFDFL
-363 ASDRGIQYSNDLRNP
+363 AGGRGIIYSNYLRNP
-378 WRDKNKEQDPVY
+378 WRDKNKEQNSAY
-390 PYLLDVERLSML
+390 PYLLDVVKLSML

-421 LQISEHYQAWMRIV
+421 LQSLEHYQAWMRIV

-451 RYMLQLAKLAKLAPH
+451 RYMLLLAQLAPH
-466 IATIESFLI
+466 STTIESFLI
-475 SADIDQIAISSTGDE
+475 STDIEKIGISSTGDE

-540 SKMVEL
+540 SKIVEL
-546 TEKNIKADWAWG
+546 TEKNIRADWDWG
-558 AEHLWPALISL
+558 AKHLWRALISL
-569 LERPLFNLSSE
+569 LEEPLFDLSYE
-580 GKFDYLSHKERGSDI
+580 GKFDYLSHKEHGSGI
-595 HWRLQDLL
+595 HWRLQNLL
-603 NRPHIAKALLSLFER
+603 NRPHITKALLSLFER
-618 CLQGKGREFT
+618 CLQDEDREFAE
-628 KVCEELRQSY
+628 VCEELRQSY

-645 WHYPLVKNKNNIL
+645 WHYPLVNSDIL

-666 YNRYGGEGI
+666 YNRYWGEGI
-675 CLQKSWKVTENESCG
+675 CLQKSWRVTENEWCG
-690 YWRLTEREP
+690 YWCLTEREP
-699 VMRTK
+699 KMRTK

>member
-1 MIDSHSLREFL
+1 MIDNHSLREFL
-12 DKYAAVEIPILQ
+12 DKYTAVEIPILQ

-33 PRTKGM
+33 PQTKKI
-39 NRKGENFIRVL
+39 NRKGENFVEVL
-50 FNALR
+50 FTALR

-68 IETRDDDHPEKKT
+68 IETRDSDYPEEKT

-94 WLLHWYLFQWEE
+94 WLLYWYLSQWEE
-106 RSKEIASLLQR
+106 RSEEIASLLQR

-144 NPLAYFS
+144 NPSEYFS
-151 ERMWFTSKYSYD
+151 EKMWFTSKYSYD

-182 QPVSF
+182 HPVSF

-258 AWERRKNED
+258 AWGCR
-267 LKNEDLENED
+267 
-277 LENEDLENED
+277 
-287 LENEDFDIRYLRLF
+287 ENEDFDIRYLRLF

-315 GEKEK
+315 GEREK
-320 KSTPKY
+320 NSTPDE

-334 DYRGFEAYEAIL
+334 DYRGFEAYGAIL
-346 SAEDGRLGRMVR
+346 STATEKGRLERMVR
-358 FFNFL
+358 FFDFL
-363 ASDRGIQYSNDLRNP
+363 ASDRGIMYSDYLRNP
-378 WRDKNKEQDPVY
+378 WRDKEQQLVY
-390 PYLLDVERLSML
+390 PYLLDVEELSML

-421 LQISEHYQAWMRIV
+421 LQSLEHYQAWMRIV

-451 RYMLQLAKLAKLAPH
+451 RYMLLLAKLAPH
-466 IATIESFLI
+466 STTIESFLI
-475 SADIDQIAISSTGDE
+475 STDIDQIGISSTGDE

-516 AECIPCLQGQV
+516 AERIPCLQGQV
-527 GFLLGIEGDDDHF
+527 GFLLEIEGDDDHF

-558 AEHLWPALISL
+558 AEYLWPALISL
-569 LERPLFNLSSE
+569 LEEPLFDLSYE
-580 GKFDYLSHKERGSDI
+580 GKFDYLSHKEHGSGI
-595 HWRLQDLL
+595 HWRLQNLL
-603 NRPHIAKALLSLFER
+603 NRPHITKALLSLFER
-618 CLQGKGREFT
+618 CLQDEDREFT
-628 KVCEELRQSY
+628 EVCEELHQSY
-638 EYDEKIP
+638 EYDERIP
-645 WHYPLVKNKNNIL
+645 WHYPLVKSKRKIL
-658 LDAEYGRI
+658 LYAEQGRI
-666 YNRYGGEGI
+666 YNRWGEGI
-675 CLQKSWKVTENESCG
+675 CLQKSWRVTENEWCG
-690 YWRLTEREP
+690 YWCLTEKEP

>member
-1 MIDSHSLREFL
+1 MIDNHSLREFL
-12 DKYAAVEIPILQ
+12 DKYTAVEIPILQ

-33 PRTKGM
+33 PQTKKI
-39 NRKGENFIRVL
+39 NRKGENFVEVL
-50 FNALR
+50 FTALR

-68 IETRDDDHPEKKT
+68 IETRDSDYPEEKT

-94 WLLHWYLFQWEE
+94 WLLYWYLSQWEE
-106 RSKEIASLLQR
+106 RSEEIASLLQR

-144 NPLAYFS
+144 NPSEYFS
-151 ERMWFTSKYSYD
+151 EKMWFTSKYSYD

-182 QPVSF
+182 QPVYF
-187 DLLESLQFRSFDIGA
+187 DLLESLQFRSFDIGV

-258 AWERRKNED
+258 AWGCR
-267 LKNEDLENED
+267 ENED
-277 LENEDLENED
+277 S
-287 LENEDFDIRYLRLF
+287 DIRYLRLF

-315 GEKEK
+315 GEREK
-320 KSTPKY
+320 NSTPDE

-334 DYRGFEAYEAIL
+334 DYRGFEAYGAIL
-346 SAEDGRLGRMVR
+346 STATEKGRLERMVR
-358 FFNFL
+358 FFDFL
-363 ASDRGIQYSNDLRNP
+363 ASDRGIMYSDYLRNP
-378 WRDKNKEQDPVY
+378 WRDKEQQLVY
-390 PYLLDVERLSML
+390 PYLLDVEELSML

-421 LQISEHYQAWMRIV
+421 LQSLEHYQAWMRIV

-451 RYMLQLAKLAKLAPH
+451 RYMLLLAKLAPH
-466 IATIESFLI
+466 STTIESFLI
-475 SADIDQIAISSTGDE
+475 STDIDQIGISSTGDE

-516 AECIPCLQGQV
+516 AERIPCLQGQV
-527 GFLLGIEGDDDHF
+527 GFLLEIEGDDDHF

-558 AEHLWPALISL
+558 AEYLWPALISL
-569 LERPLFNLSSE
+569 LEEPLFDLSYE
-580 GKFDYLSHKERGSDI
+580 GKFDYLSHKEHGSGI
-595 HWRLQDLL
+595 HWRLQNLL
-603 NRPHIAKALLSLFER
+603 NRPHITKVLLSLFER

-645 WHYPLVKNKNNIL
+645 WHYPLVNSDIL
-658 LDAEYGRI
+658 LEAEHGRI
-666 YNRYGGEGI
+666 YNRYWGEGI
-675 CLQKSWKVTENESCG
+675 CLQKSWKVTENERCG
-690 YWRLTEREP
+690 YWRLTERKP
-699 VMRTK
+699 KPRTK

>member
-1 MIDSHSLREFL
+1 MIANHSLREFL
-12 DKYAAVEIPILQ
+12 SMYTAVEIPILQ

-33 PRTKGM
+33 PQTKGI
-39 NRKGENFIRVL
+39 NRKGENFISVL

-68 IETRDDDHPEKKT
+68 IETRDGDHPEEKT

-94 WLLHWYLFQWEE
+94 WLLHWYLSQWEE
-106 RSKEIASLLQR
+106 RSEEIVPLLQR

-144 NPLAYFS
+144 NLLEYFP
-151 ERMWFTSKYSYD
+151 EKIWFTSKYSYD

-173 NAIAKEQHK
+173 NAIAQEQKEH
-182 QPVSF
+182 PVFF
-187 DLLESLQFRSFDIGA
+187 DQLESLQFRSFDIGT

-221 SIENLKADFVGY
+221 SIENLKAEFVGY

-258 AWERRKNED
+258 AWGCR
-267 LKNEDLENED
+267 
-277 LENEDLENED
+277 
-287 LENEDFDIRYLRLF
+287 ENEDFDIRYLRLF

-320 KSTPKY
+320 NSTPKD

-334 DYRGFEAYEAIL
+334 DYRGFDAYKKIL
-346 SAEDGRLGRMVR
+346 SAKEDRIERMVR

-363 ASDRGIQYSNDLRNP
+363 ASDRGIVYSDYLRNP
-378 WRDKNKEQDPVY
+378 WRDKNKEQDSVY
-390 PYLLDVERLSML
+390 PYLLDVEELSML

-421 LQISEHYQAWMRIV
+421 LQSPEYYQAWMRIV

-451 RYMLQLAKLAKLAPH
+451 RYMLLLAQLAPYST
-466 IATIESFLI
+466 TIESFLI
-475 SADIDQIAISSTGDE
+475 STDIEKIGISSTGDE

-516 AECIPCLQGQV
+516 AERIPCLQGQV
-527 GFLLGIEGDDDHF
+527 GFLLEIEGDDDHF

-558 AEHLWPALISL
+558 AEYLWPALISL
-569 LERPLFNLSSE
+569 LERPLFDLSYE
-580 GKFDYLSHKERGSDI
+580 GKFDYLSHKEHGSGI
-595 HWRLQDLL
+595 PWRLQDLL
-603 NRPHIAKALLSLFER
+603 NRPHITEALLSLFER
-618 CLQGKGREFT
+618 CLQDEGREFT
-628 KVCEELRQSY
+628 EVCEELCQSY
-638 EYDEKIP
+638 KYNENIP
-645 WHYPLVKNKNNIL
+645 WHYPLVKSKSKIL
-658 LDAEYGRI
+658 LDAEQGRI
-666 YNRYGGEGI
+666 YNRYRGEGI
-675 CLQKSWKVTENESCG
+675 CLQKRWRVTENEWCG
-690 YWRLTEREP
+690 YWRLTEKEP
-699 VMRTK
+699 VMRIKNED

>member
-1 MIDSHSLREFL
+1 MIDNHSLREFF
-12 DKYAAVEIPILQ
+12 DKYTAVEIPILQ

-33 PRTKGM
+33 PRTKGI
-39 NRKGENFIRVL
+39 NRKGENFVSVL
-50 FNALR
+50 FNTLR
-55 EEKGLRMD
+55 EEKRLRMD

-68 IETRDDDHPEKKT
+68 IETRDGDHPEEKT

-94 WLLHWYLFQWEE
+94 WLLHWYLSQWEE
-106 RSKEIASLLQR
+106 RSVEIAPLLQR

-124 TARDFCQRLCSLRLT
+124 TARDFCQRLCSLRLM

-144 NPLAYFS
+144 NPSEYFS
-151 ERMWFTSKYSYD
+151 EKMWFTSKYSYD

-173 NAIAKEQHK
+173 NAIAQEQKKH
-182 QPVSF
+182 PVSF

-258 AWERRKNED
+258 AWG
-267 LKNEDLENED
+267 LLENK
-277 LENEDLENED
+277 
-287 LENEDFDIRYLRLF
+287 DFDIRYLRLF

-307 LWIIDNPP
+307 LWIMDNLSMEE
-315 GEKEK
+315 EKN
-320 KSTPKY
+320 STPEY

-334 DYRGFEAYEAIL
+334 DYRGFEAYEKIL
-346 SAEDGRLGRMVR
+346 SAKEDRIERMVR

-363 ASDRGIQYSNDLRNP
+363 ASDRGIMYSDHLRSP
-378 WRDKNKEQDPVY
+378 WRDKNKEQDSVY
-390 PYLLDVERLSML
+390 PYLLDIERLSML
-402 DRIALYALMLYV
+402 DRITLYALMLYI

-421 LQISEHYQAWMRIV
+421 LQSLEHYQAWMRVV

-451 RYMLQLAKLAKLAPH
+451 RYMLLLAQLAPH
-466 IATIESFLI
+466 STTIESFLI
-475 SADIDQIAISSTGDE
+475 STDTEKIGISSTGDE
-490 KARLKLEQDKLRYIE
+490 KTRLKLEQDKLHYIE
-505 RYPNRREALLR
+505 RYPNRRKALLR
-516 AECIPCLQGQV
+516 AERIPCLQGQV
-527 GFLLGIEGDDDHF
+527 GFLLEIEGDDDHF

-569 LERPLFNLSSE
+569 LEEPLFDLSYE
-580 GKFDYLSHKERGSDI
+580 GKFDYLSHKEHGSGI
-595 HWRLQDLL
+595 HWRLQNLL
-603 NRPHIAKALLSLFER
+603 NRPHITKALLSLFER
-618 CLQGKGREFT
+618 YLKEEDREFT
-628 KVCEELRQSY
+628 DVCKDLYQSY
-638 EYDEKIP
+638 EYNEKMP
-645 WHYPLVKNKNNIL
+645 WHYPLIKSKIL
-658 LDAEYGRI
+658 IEAEQGRI
-666 YNRYGGEGI
+666 YNRYWGEGI
-675 CLQKSWKVTENESCG
+675 CLQKRWKVTENDWCG
-690 YWRLTEREP
+690 YWRLTEKEP

>member
-1 MIDSHSLREFL
+1 MIANHSLREFL

-33 PRTKGM
+33 LQTKGI

-55 EEKGLRMD
+55 EEKGLCMD

-68 IETRDDDHPEKKT
+68 IETRDDDHPEEKT

-94 WLLHWYLFQWEE
+94 WLLHWYLSQWEE
-106 RSKEIASLLQR
+106 RSEEIAPLLQR

-139 RDELA
+139 QDELA
-144 NPLAYFS
+144 NPLEYFS

-258 AWERRKNED
+258 AWGRR
-267 LKNEDLENED
+267 
-277 LENEDLENED
+277 
-287 LENEDFDIRYLRLF
+287 ENEDFDIRYLRLF

-307 LWIIDNPP
+307 LWIMDNPP

-320 KSTPKY
+320 SSTPEY

-334 DYRGFEAYEAIL
+334 DYRGFEAYEKIL
-346 SAEDGRLGRMVR
+346 SAKENRIEHMVR

-363 ASDRGIQYSNDLRNP
+363 AIDRGIQYSNYLRNP
-378 WRDKNKEQDPVY
+378 WRDKEQKLVY

-421 LQISEHYQAWMRIV
+421 LQISEHYEAWMRVV

-451 RYMLQLAKLAKLAPH
+451 RYMLLLAQLAPYST
-466 IATIESFLI
+466 TIESFLI
-475 SADIDQIAISSTGDE
+475 STDIEKIGISSTGDE

-505 RYPNRREALLR
+505 RYPNRREALHR
-516 AECIPCLQGQV
+516 AERIPCLQGQV
-527 GFLLGIEGDDDHF
+527 EFLLGIEGDDDHF

-558 AEHLWPALISL
+558 AKHLWPALISL
-569 LERPLFNLSSE
+569 IERPLFDLSSE
-580 GKFDYLSHKERGSDI
+580 GKFDYLSHKEHSSDI

-603 NRPHIAKALLSLFER
+603 NRPHIAKALLSLFDR
-618 CLQGKGREFT
+618 CLQGEGREFT
-628 KVCEELRQSY
+628 EVCKELRQSY

-645 WHYPLVKNKNNIL
+645 WHYPLVKSKIL
-658 LDAEYGRI
+658 LYAEQGRI
-666 YNRYGGEGI
+666 YNRYWGEGI
-675 CLQKSWKVTENESCG
+675 CLQKRWKVTENEWCG
-690 YWRLTEREP
+690 YWRLIERVP

>member
-1 MIDSHSLREFL
+1 MMDNHSLRVFL
-12 DKYAAVEIPILQ
+12 DKYTAVEIPILQ

-33 PRTKGM
+33 SKTKGM
-39 NRKGENFIRVL
+39 NRKGENFVSVL

-55 EEKGLRMD
+55 EEKELRMD

-68 IETRDDDHPEKKT
+68 IETRDGDHPEEKT

-94 WLLHWYLFQWEE
+94 WLLHWYLSQWEE
-106 RSKEIASLLQR
+106 RSEEIASLLQR

-139 RDELA
+139 QDELA
-144 NPLAYFS
+144 NPLEYFS
-151 ERMWFTSKYSYD
+151 EKMWFTSKYSYD

-182 QPVSF
+182 QPVPF
-187 DLLESLQFRSFDIGA
+187 DMLESLQFRSFDIGA

-258 AWERRKNED
+258 AWGCR
-267 LKNEDLENED
+267 
-277 LENEDLENED
+277 
-287 LENEDFDIRYLRLF
+287 ENEDFDIRYLRLF

-307 LWIIDNPP
+307 LWIMDNPP
-315 GEKEK
+315 QEGEES
-320 KSTPKY
+320 STPEY

-346 SAEDGRLGRMVR
+346 SKDGRLEHMVR
-358 FFNFL
+358 FIDFL
-363 ASDRGIQYSNDLRNP
+363 ASSDRGIMYSNYLRNP
-378 WRDKNKEQDPVY
+378 WRDKEQQLVY
-390 PYLLDVERLSML
+390 PYLLDVEELSML

-414 DNASDED
+414 DNVSDEV
-421 LQISEHYQAWMRIV
+421 LQSPEHYQAWMRIV

-442 KLRSYQAQR
+442 KLRNYQAQR
-451 RYMLQLAKLAKLAPH
+451 RYMLLLAQLAPH
-466 IATIESFLI
+466 STTIESFLI
-475 SADIDQIAISSTGDE
+475 SADIDQIGISSTGDE

-516 AECIPCLQGQV
+516 AERIPCLQGQV
-527 GFLLGIEGDDDHF
+527 GFLLEIEGDDDHF

-546 TEKNIKADWAWG
+546 TEKNIKADWAGG
-558 AEHLWPALISL
+558 AEYLWPALISL
-569 LERPLFNLSSE
+569 LEEPIFDLPRE
-580 GKFDYLSHKERGSDI
+580 GNFDYLSHKEHGSEK

-618 CLQGKGREFT
+618 CLQDESREFT
-628 KVCEELRQSY
+628 NVCSELCQSY
-638 EYDEKIP
+638 EYNENIP
-645 WHYPLVKNKNNIL
+645 WHYPLVKSKIL

-666 YNRYGGEGI
+666 YNRYWGEGI
-675 CLQKSWKVTENESCG
+675 CLQKRWRVTENEWCG

-699 VMRTK
+699 ELRTRNNTF

>member
-1 MIDSHSLREFL
+1 MIANHSLREFL

-55 EEKGLRMD
+55 EEKGLCMD

-68 IETRDDDHPEKKT
+68 IETRDDDHPEEKT

-94 WLLHWYLFQWEE
+94 WLLHWYLSQWEE
-106 RSKEIASLLQR
+106 RSEEIAPLLQR

-139 RDELA
+139 QDELA
-144 NPLAYFS
+144 NPLEYFS

-258 AWERRKNED
+258 AWGRR
-267 LKNEDLENED
+267 
-277 LENEDLENED
+277 
-287 LENEDFDIRYLRLF
+287 ENEDFDIRYLRLF

-320 KSTPKY
+320 NSTPEY

-334 DYRGFEAYEAIL
+334 DYRGFEAYEKIL
-346 SAEDGRLGRMVR
+346 SAKENRIEHMVR

-363 ASDRGIQYSNDLRNP
+363 ASDRGIQYSNYLRNP
-378 WRDKNKEQDPVY
+378 WRDKEQKLVY

-421 LQISEHYQAWMRIV
+421 LQISEHYEAWMRVV

-451 RYMLQLAKLAKLAPH
+451 RYMLLLAQLAPYST
-466 IATIESFLI
+466 TIESFLI
-475 SADIDQIAISSTGDE
+475 STDIEKIGISSTGDE

-505 RYPNRREALLR
+505 RYPNRREALHR
-516 AECIPCLQGQV
+516 AERIPCLQGQV

-558 AEHLWPALISL
+558 AKHLWPALISL
-569 LERPLFNLSSE
+569 IERPLFDLSSE
-580 GKFDYLSHKERGSDI
+580 GKFDYLSHKEHSSDI

-603 NRPHIAKALLSLFER
+603 NRPHIAKALLSLFDR
-618 CLQGKGREFT
+618 CLQGEGREFT
-628 KVCEELRQSY
+628 EVCKELRQSY

-645 WHYPLVKNKNNIL
+645 WHYPLVKSKIL
-658 LDAEYGRI
+658 L
-666 YNRYGGEGI
+666 
-675 CLQKSWKVTENESCG
+675 
-690 YWRLTEREP
+690 
-699 VMRTK
+699 

>member
-1 MIDSHSLREFL
+1 MIANHSLREFL

-55 EEKGLRMD
+55 EEKGLHMD

-68 IETRDDDHPEKKT
+68 IETRDDDHPEEKT

-94 WLLHWYLFQWEE
+94 WLLHWYLSQWEE
-106 RSKEIASLLQR
+106 RSEEIAPLLQR

-144 NPLAYFS
+144 NPSEYFS
-151 ERMWFTSKYSYD
+151 EKMWFTSKYSYD

-173 NAIAKEQHK
+173 NAIAQEQKEH
-182 QPVSF
+182 PVSF
-187 DLLESLQFRSFDIGA
+187 DQLESLQFRSFDIGA

-233 LKKIGHD
+233 LKEIGHD
-240 FSKPDSYDRK
+240 FSKPDSHDRK

-258 AWERRKNED
+258 AWGCR
-267 LKNEDLENED
+267 ENDE
-277 LENEDLENED
+277 
-287 LENEDFDIRYLRLF
+287 FDIRYLRLF

-320 KSTPKY
+320 NSTPNE
-326 LNLHFTGT
+326 LNVHFTGT
-334 DYRGFEAYEAIL
+334 DYQGFDAYEAIL

-378 WRDKNKEQDPVY
+378 WRDKEQKLVY

-402 DRIALYALMLYV
+402 DRIALYALMLYI

-421 LQISEHYQAWMRIV
+421 LQSPEHYQAWMRVV

-451 RYMLQLAKLAKLAPH
+451 RYMLLLAQLAPH
-466 IATIESFLI
+466 STTIESFLI
-475 SADIDQIAISSTGDE
+475 STDIEKIGISSTGDE
-490 KARLKLEQDKLRYIE
+490 KARLKLEQDKLRYIG

-516 AECIPCLQGQV
+516 AERIPCLQGQV
-527 GFLLGIEGDDDHF
+527 GFLLEIEGDDDHF

-558 AEHLWPALISL
+558 AKYLWPALISL

-580 GKFDYLSHKERGSDI
+580 GKFDYLSHKEHGSGI
-595 HWRLQDLL
+595 PWRLQNLL
-603 NRPHIAKALLSLFER
+603 NRPHITKALLSLFER
-618 CLQGKGREFT
+618 CLKDKDREFT
-628 KVCEELRQSY
+628 DVCEELRQSY

-645 WHYPLVKNKNNIL
+645 WHYPLIKSKIL

-666 YNRYGGEGI
+666 YNRYRGEGI
-675 CLQKSWKVTENESCG
+675 CLQKSWRVTENKWCG

-699 VMRTK
+699 KMRTK

>member
-1 MIDSHSLREFL
+1 MIDNHSLREFL
-12 DKYAAVEIPILQ
+12 SRYTAVEIPILQ
-24 RDYAQGRLD
+24 RDYAQGRLA
-33 PRTKGM
+33 PQKKEI
-39 NRKGENFIRVL
+39 NRKEINKKGENFIKVL
-50 FNALR
+50 FTALR
-55 EEKGLRMD
+55 EEKGLRLD

-68 IETRDDDHPEKKT
+68 IETRDGDHPEEKT

-94 WLLHWYLFQWEE
+94 WLLHWYLSQWEE
-106 RSKEIASLLQR
+106 RSEEIASLLQR

-124 TARDFCQRLCSLRLT
+124 TARDFCQRLCSLRLK

-144 NPLAYFS
+144 NPLEYFS
-151 ERMWFTSKYSYD
+151 DKMWFTSKYSYD

-240 FSKPDSYDRK
+240 FSKLESYDRK

-258 AWERRKNED
+258 AWGHQ
-267 LKNEDLENED
+267 
-277 LENEDLENED
+277 
-287 LENEDFDIRYLRLF
+287 ENEDFDIRYLRLF

-307 LWIIDNPP
+307 LWIMDNPP
-315 GEKEK
+315 QEGEES
-320 KSTPKY
+320 STPEY
-326 LNLHFTGT
+326 LNSHFTGT
-334 DYRGFEAYEAIL
+334 DYGGFEAYEAIL
-346 SAEDGRLGRMVR
+346 STGEGRLERMAR
-358 FFNFL
+358 FFDFL
-363 ASDRGIQYSNDLRNP
+363 DSDRGIIYSDYLRNP
-378 WRDKNKEQDPVY
+378 WRDKNKEQNSAY
-390 PYLLDVERLSML
+390 PYLLDVVKLSML

-421 LQISEHYQAWMRIV
+421 LQSPEHYQAWMRLV
-435 WNLIADP
+435 WNLITDP

-451 RYMLQLAKLAKLAPH
+451 RYMLLLAQLAPH
-466 IATIESFLI
+466 STTIESFLI
-475 SADIDQIAISSTGDE
+475 STDIDQIGISSTGDE

-516 AECIPCLQGQV
+516 AERIPCLQGQV
-527 GFLLGIEGDDDHF
+527 GFLLEIEGDDDHF

-558 AEHLWPALISL
+558 AEYLWPALISL
-569 LERPLFNLSSE
+569 LEEPLFDLSYE
-580 GKFDYLSHKERGSDI
+580 GKFDYLSHKEHGSGI
-595 HWRLQDLL
+595 HWRLQNLL
-603 NRPHIAKALLSLFER
+603 NRPHITKVLLSLFER

-645 WHYPLVKNKNNIL
+645 WHYPLVNSDIL
-658 LDAEYGRI
+658 LEAEHGRI
-666 YNRYGGEGI
+666 YNRYWGEGI
-675 CLQKSWKVTENESCG
+675 CLQKSWKVTENEWCG

>member
-1 MIDSHSLREFL
+1 MIANHSLREFL

-33 PRTKGM
+33 PQTKGI
-39 NRKGENFIRVL
+39 NRKGENFISVL

-68 IETRDDDHPEKKT
+68 IETRDGDHPEEKT

-94 WLLHWYLFQWEE
+94 WLLHWYLSQWEE
-106 RSKEIASLLQR
+106 RSEKIAPLLQR

-144 NPLAYFS
+144 NPLEYFP
-151 ERMWFTSKYSYD
+151 EKIWFTSKYSYD

-173 NAIAKEQHK
+173 NAIAQEQHK

-233 LKKIGHD
+233 LKEVGHD

-258 AWERRKNED
+258 AWGCR
-267 LKNEDLENED
+267 
-277 LENEDLENED
+277 
-287 LENEDFDIRYLRLF
+287 ENEDFDIRYLRLF

-307 LWIIDNPP
+307 LWIMDNPP
-315 GEKEK
+315 QEGEES
-320 KSTPKY
+320 STPEY

-346 SAEDGRLGRMVR
+346 SKDGRLERMVR
-358 FFNFL
+358 FFDFL
-363 ASDRGIQYSNDLRNP
+363 ASDRGIIYSDYLRNP
-378 WRDKNKEQDPVY
+378 WRDKNKEQDSAY
-390 PYLLDVERLSML
+390 PYLLDVVKLSML

-414 DNASDED
+414 DNASDEV
-421 LQISEHYQAWMRIV
+421 LQSLEHYQAWMRIV

-451 RYMLQLAKLAKLAPH
+451 RYMLLLAQLAPH
-466 IATIESFLI
+466 STTIESFLI
-475 SADIDQIAISSTGDE
+475 STDIEKIGISSTGDE
-490 KARLKLEQDKLRYIE
+490 KARLKLEQDKLRYIG

-540 SKMVEL
+540 SKIVEL
-546 TEKNIKADWAWG
+546 TEKNVRADWDWG
-558 AEHLWPALISL
+558 AEYLWPALISL
-569 LERPLFNLSSE
+569 LEEPLFDLSYE
-580 GKFDYLSHKERGSDI
+580 GKFDYLSHKEHGSGI
-595 HWRLQDLL
+595 HWRLQNLL
-603 NRPHIAKALLSLFER
+603 NRPHITKALLSLFER
-618 CLQGKGREFT
+618 CLQDEDREFT
-628 KVCEELRQSY
+628 EVCEELHQSY
-638 EYDEKIP
+638 EYDERIP
-645 WHYPLVKNKNNIL
+645 WHYPLVKSKRKIL
-658 LDAEYGRI
+658 LYAEQGRI
-666 YNRYGGEGI
+666 YNRWGEGI
-675 CLQKSWKVTENESCG
+675 CLQKSWRVTENEWCG
-690 YWRLTEREP
+690 YWLLTEKEP
-699 VMRTK
+699 IMRTK

>member
-33 PRTKGM
+33 PRTKRM

-55 EEKGLRMD
+55 EEKGLHMD

-68 IETRDDDHPEKKT
+68 IETRDADHPEKKT

-94 WLLHWYLFQWEE
+94 WLLHWYLSQWED
-106 RSKEIASLLQR
+106 RSDEEIASLLQR

-139 RDELA
+139 QDELA
-144 NPLAYFS
+144 NPLEYFS

-163 PTIQAMLNML
+163 PTIQAMLHML

-182 QPVSF
+182 QSVSF

-250 LDHEWADM
+250 FDHEWADM
-258 AWERRKNED
+258 AWGRRKNED
-267 LKNEDLENED
+267 LKNEDLENK
-277 LENEDLENED
+277 
-287 LENEDFDIRYLRLF
+287 DFDIRYLRLF

-346 SAEDGRLGRMVR
+346 SAEDGRLGCMVR

-402 DRIALYALMLYV
+402 DRIALYALMLYI

-421 LQISEHYQAWMRIV
+421 LQSPEHYQAWMRIV

-451 RYMLQLAKLAKLAPH
+451 RYMLLLAQLAPYSTA
-466 IATIESFLI
+466 IESFLI
-475 SADIDQIAISSTGDE
+475 STDLEKIGISSTGDE

-505 RYPNRREALLR
+505 RYPNRREALHR
-516 AECIPCLQGQV
+516 AERIPCLQGQV

-558 AEHLWPALISL
+558 AKYLWPALISL

-580 GKFDYLSHKERGSDI
+580 GQFDYLSHKEHGSDI
-595 HWRLQDLL
+595 HWRLQNLL
-603 NRPHIAKALLSLFER
+603 NRPHITKALLSLFER
-618 CLQGKGREFT
+618 CLQGGGREFT
-628 KVCEELRQSY
+628 EVCKELCQSY

-645 WHYPLVKNKNNIL
+645 WHYPLVTSNIL
-658 LDAEYGRI
+658 LKAEQGRI
-666 YNRYGGEGI
+666 YNRYRGEGI
-675 CLQKSWKVTENESCG
+675 CLQKRWRVTENEWCG
-690 YWRLTEREP
+690 YWRLTERKP
-699 VMRTK
+699 KVRTK

>member
-1 MIDSHSLREFL
+1 MIDNHSLREFL
-12 DKYAAVEIPILQ
+12 SRYTAVEIPILQ
-24 RDYAQGRLD
+24 RDYAQGRLA
-33 PRTKGM
+33 PQKKERNRKEINRKEI
-39 NRKGENFIRVL
+39 NRKGENFIKVL
-50 FNALR
+50 FTAMR
-55 EEKGLRMD
+55 EERGLHMD

-68 IETRDDDHPEKKT
+68 IETRDGDHPEEKT

-94 WLLHWYLFQWEE
+94 WLLHWYLSQWEE
-106 RSKEIASLLQR
+106 RSEEIAPLLQR

-144 NPLAYFS
+144 NSSEYFS
-151 ERMWFTSKYSYD
+151 EKMWFTSKYSYD

-173 NAIAKEQHK
+173 NAIAQEQKEY
-182 QPVSF
+182 PVSF
-187 DLLESLQFRSFDIGA
+187 DLLESLLFRSFDIGA

-258 AWERRKNED
+258 AWGCR
-267 LKNEDLENED
+267 
-277 LENEDLENED
+277 
-287 LENEDFDIRYLRLF
+287 ENEDFDIRYLRLF

-307 LWIIDNPP
+307 LWIMDNLSKEE
-315 GEKEK
+315 EKN
-320 KSTPKY
+320 STPEY

-334 DYRGFEAYEAIL
+334 DYRGFEAYKKIL
-346 SAEDGRLGRMVR
+346 SAKEDRIERMVR

-363 ASDRGIQYSNDLRNP
+363 ASDRGIVYSDYLRNP
-378 WRDKNKEQDPVY
+378 WRDKNKEQDSVY
-390 PYLLDVERLSML
+390 PYLLDVEELSML

-414 DNASDED
+414 DNASHED
-421 LQISEHYQAWMRIV
+421 LQSPEQYQSWMRVV

-451 RYMLQLAKLAKLAPH
+451 RYMLLLAQLAPH
-466 IATIESFLI
+466 STTIESFLI
-475 SADIDQIAISSTGDE
+475 STDIEKIGISSTGDE
-490 KARLKLEQDKLRYIE
+490 KARLKLEQDKLRYIG

-540 SKMVEL
+540 SKIVEL
-546 TEKNIKADWAWG
+546 TEKNVRADWDWG
-558 AEHLWPALISL
+558 AEYLWPALISL
-569 LERPLFNLSSE
+569 LEEPLFDLSYE
-580 GKFDYLSHKERGSDI
+580 GKFDYLSHKEHGSGI
-595 HWRLQDLL
+595 HWRLQNLL
-603 NRPHIAKALLSLFER
+603 NRPHITKALLSLFER
-618 CLQGKGREFT
+618 CLQDEDREFT
-628 KVCEELRQSY
+628 EVCEELHQSY
-638 EYDEKIP
+638 EYDERIP
-645 WHYPLVKNKNNIL
+645 WHYPLVKSKRKIL
-658 LDAEYGRI
+658 LYAEQGRI
-666 YNRYGGEGI
+666 YNRWGEGI
-675 CLQKSWKVTENESCG
+675 CLQKRWRVTENERCG
-690 YWRLTEREP
+690 YWRLTEKEP

>member
-1 MIDSHSLREFL
+1 MIDNHSLREFL
-12 DKYAAVEIPILQ
+12 DKYTAVEIPILQ

-33 PRTKGM
+33 PQTKKI
-39 NRKGENFIRVL
+39 NRKGENFVEVL
-50 FNALR
+50 FTALR

-68 IETRDDDHPEKKT
+68 IETRDSDYPEEKT

-94 WLLHWYLFQWEE
+94 WLLYWYLSQWEE
-106 RSKEIASLLQR
+106 RSEEIASLLQR

-144 NPLAYFS
+144 NPSEYFS
-151 ERMWFTSKYSYD
+151 EKMWFTSKYSYD

-182 QPVSF
+182 QPVYF
-187 DLLESLQFRSFDIGA
+187 DLLESLQFRSFDIGV

-258 AWERRKNED
+258 AWGCR
-267 LKNEDLENED
+267 
-277 LENEDLENED
+277 
-287 LENEDFDIRYLRLF
+287 ENEDFDIRYLRLF

-315 GEKEK
+315 GEREK
-320 KSTPKY
+320 NSTPDE

-334 DYRGFEAYEAIL
+334 DYRGFEAYGAIL
-346 SAEDGRLGRMVR
+346 STATEKGRLERMVR
-358 FFNFL
+358 FFDFL
-363 ASDRGIQYSNDLRNP
+363 ASDRGIMYSDYLHNP
-378 WRDKNKEQDPVY
+378 WRDKEQQLVY
-390 PYLLDVERLSML
+390 PYLLDVEELSML

-421 LQISEHYQAWMRIV
+421 LQNLEHYQAWMRIV

-451 RYMLQLAKLAKLAPH
+451 RYMLLLAKLAPH
-466 IATIESFLI
+466 STTIESFLI
-475 SADIDQIAISSTGDE
+475 STDIDQIGISSTGDE

-516 AECIPCLQGQV
+516 AERIPCLQGQV
-527 GFLLGIEGDDDHF
+527 GFLLEIEGDDDHF

-558 AEHLWPALISL
+558 AEYLWPALISL
-569 LERPLFNLSSE
+569 LEEPLFDLSYE
-580 GKFDYLSHKERGSDI
+580 GKFDYLSHKEHGSGI
-595 HWRLQDLL
+595 HWRLQNLL
-603 NRPHIAKALLSLFER
+603 NRPHITKVLLSLFER

-645 WHYPLVKNKNNIL
+645 WHYPLVNSDIL
-658 LDAEYGRI
+658 LEAEHGRI
-666 YNRYGGEGI
+666 YNRYWGEGI
-675 CLQKSWKVTENESCG
+675 CLQKSWKVTENERCG
-690 YWRLTEREP
+690 YWRLTERKP
-699 VMRTK
+699 KPRTK

>member
-1 MIDSHSLREFL
+1 MIANHSLREFL

-55 EEKGLRMD
+55 EEKGLQMD

-68 IETRDDDHPEKKT
+68 IETRDDDHPEEKT

-94 WLLHWYLFQWEE
+94 WLLHWYLSQWGE
-106 RSKEIASLLQR
+106 RSEEIAPLLQR

-144 NPLAYFS
+144 NPSEYFS
-151 ERMWFTSKYSYD
+151 EKMWFTSKYSYD

-173 NAIAKEQHK
+173 NAIAKDQHK

-187 DLLESLQFRSFDIGA
+187 DLLENLQFRSFDIGA

-258 AWERRKNED
+258 AWGHR
-267 LKNEDLENED
+267 
-277 LENEDLENED
+277 
-287 LENEDFDIRYLRLF
+287 ENEDFDIRYLRLF

-315 GEKEK
+315 GEREK
-320 KSTPKY
+320 NSTPDE

-334 DYRGFEAYEAIL
+334 DYRGFEAYGAIL
-346 SAEDGRLGRMVR
+346 STATEKGRLERMVR
-358 FFNFL
+358 FFDFL
-363 ASDRGIQYSNDLRNP
+363 ASDRGIMYSDYLRNP
-378 WRDKNKEQDPVY
+378 WRDKEQQLVY
-390 PYLLDVERLSML
+390 PYLLDVEELSML

-421 LQISEHYQAWMRIV
+421 LQSPEHYQAWMRLV
-435 WNLIADP
+435 WNLITDP

-451 RYMLQLAKLAKLAPH
+451 RYMLLLAKLAPH
-466 IATIESFLI
+466 STTIESFLI
-475 SADIDQIAISSTGDE
+475 STDIDQIGISSTGDE

-516 AECIPCLQGQV
+516 AERIPCLQGQV
-527 GFLLGIEGDDDHF
+527 GFLLEIEGDDDHF

-558 AEHLWPALISL
+558 AEYLWPALISL
-569 LERPLFNLSSE
+569 LEEPLFDLSYE
-580 GKFDYLSHKERGSDI
+580 GKFDYLSHKEHGSGI
-595 HWRLQDLL
+595 HWRLQNLL
-603 NRPHIAKALLSLFER
+603 NRPHITKALLSLFER
-618 CLQGKGREFT
+618 CLQDEGREFT
-628 KVCEELRQSY
+628 EVCEELRQSY
-638 EYDEKIP
+638 EYDENIS
-645 WHYPLVKNKNNIL
+645 WHYPLIKSRIL
-658 LDAEYGRI
+658 LYAEQGRI
-666 YNRYGGEGI
+666 YNRWGEGI
-675 CLQKSWKVTENESCG
+675 CLQKSWRVTENEWCG

-699 VMRTK
+699 ELRTQNSTF

>member
-267 LKNEDLENED
+267 LK
-277 LENEDLENED
+277 NEDLENED

>member
-1 MIDSHSLREFL
+1 MIDNHSLREFL
-12 DKYAAVEIPILQ
+12 DKYTAVEIPILQ

-33 PRTKGM
+33 PQTKKI
-39 NRKGENFIRVL
+39 NRKGENFVEVL
-50 FNALR
+50 FTALR

-68 IETRDDDHPEKKT
+68 IETRDSDYPEEKT

-94 WLLHWYLFQWEE
+94 WLLYWYLSQWEE
-106 RSKEIASLLQR
+106 RSEEIASLLQR

-144 NPLAYFS
+144 NPSEYFS
-151 ERMWFTSKYSYD
+151 EKMWFTSKYSYD

-182 QPVSF
+182 QPVYF
-187 DLLESLQFRSFDIGA
+187 DLLESLQFRSFDIGV

-258 AWERRKNED
+258 AWGCR
-267 LKNEDLENED
+267 
-277 LENEDLENED
+277 
-287 LENEDFDIRYLRLF
+287 ENEDFDIRYLRLF

-315 GEKEK
+315 GEREK
-320 KSTPKY
+320 NSTPDE

-334 DYRGFEAYEAIL
+334 DYRGFEAYGAIL
-346 SAEDGRLGRMVR
+346 STATEKGRLERMVR
-358 FFNFL
+358 FFDFL
-363 ASDRGIQYSNDLRNP
+363 ASDRGIMYSDYLRNP
-378 WRDKNKEQDPVY
+378 WRDKEQQLVY
-390 PYLLDVERLSML
+390 PYLLDVEELSML

-421 LQISEHYQAWMRIV
+421 LQSLEHYQAWMRIV

-451 RYMLQLAKLAKLAPH
+451 RYMLLLAKLAPH
-466 IATIESFLI
+466 STTIESFLI
-475 SADIDQIAISSTGDE
+475 STDIDQIGLSSTGDE

-516 AECIPCLQGQV
+516 AERIPCLQGQV
-527 GFLLGIEGDDDHF
+527 GFLLEIEGDDDHF

-558 AEHLWPALISL
+558 AEYLWPALISL
-569 LERPLFNLSSE
+569 LEEPLFDLSYE
-580 GKFDYLSHKERGSDI
+580 GKFDYLSHKEHGSGI
-595 HWRLQDLL
+595 HWRLQNLL
-603 NRPHIAKALLSLFER
+603 NRPHITKVLLSLFER

-645 WHYPLVKNKNNIL
+645 WHYPLVNSDIL
-658 LDAEYGRI
+658 LEAEHGRI
-666 YNRYGGEGI
+666 YNRYWGEGI
-675 CLQKSWKVTENESCG
+675 CLQKSWKVTENERCG
-690 YWRLTEREP
+690 YWRLTERKP
-699 VMRTK
+699 KPRTK

>member
-1 MIDSHSLREFL
+1 MIANHSLREFL

-94 WLLHWYLFQWEE
+94 WLLHWYLSQWEE

-144 NPLAYFS
+144 NPSEYFS
-151 ERMWFTSKYSYD
+151 EKMWFTSKYSYD

-182 QPVSF
+182 HPVSF

-233 LKKIGHD
+233 LKKIGYD

-258 AWERRKNED
+258 AWGD
-267 LKNEDLENED
+267 WENK
-277 LENEDLENED
+277 
-287 LENEDFDIRYLRLF
+287 DFDIRYLRLF

-334 DYRGFEAYEAIL
+334 DYQGFEAYEAML

-363 ASDRGIQYSNDLRNP
+363 ASDRGIQYSDYLRNP
-378 WRDKNKEQDPVY
+378 WKDKEQKLVY

-421 LQISEHYQAWMRIV
+421 LQSPEHYQSWMRVV

-442 KLRSYQAQR
+442 NLRNYQAQR
-451 RYMLQLAKLAKLAPH
+451 RYMLLLAQLAPYST
-466 IATIESFLI
+466 TIESFLV
-475 SADIDQIAISSTGDE
+475 STDIEKIGIRSTGDE

-516 AECIPCLQGQV
+516 AERIPCLQGQV
-527 GFLLGIEGDDDHF
+527 GFLLEIEGDDDHF

-546 TEKNIKADWAWG
+546 TEKNIKADWASCG
-558 AEHLWPALISL
+558 AEYLWPALISL

-580 GKFDYLSHKERGSDI
+580 GKFDYLSHKEHSSDI

-618 CLQGKGREFT
+618 CLQDEDRKFT
-628 KVCEELRQSY
+628 EVCEELRQSY

>member
-1 MIDSHSLREFL
+1 MIANHSLREFL

-33 PRTKGM
+33 PQTKGI
-39 NRKGENFIRVL
+39 NRKGENFISVL

-68 IETRDDDHPEKKT
+68 IETRDGDHPEEKT

-94 WLLHWYLFQWEE
+94 WLLHWYLSQWEE
-106 RSKEIASLLQR
+106 RSEKIAPLLQR

-144 NPLAYFS
+144 NPLEYFP
-151 ERMWFTSKYSYD
+151 EKIWFTSKYSYD

-173 NAIAKEQHK
+173 NAIAQEQHK

-258 AWERRKNED
+258 AWGCR
-267 LKNEDLENED
+267 
-277 LENEDLENED
+277 
-287 LENEDFDIRYLRLF
+287 ENEDFDIRYLRLF

-307 LWIIDNPP
+307 LWIMDNLSKEE
-315 GEKEK
+315 EKN
-320 KSTPKY
+320 STPEY

-334 DYRGFEAYEAIL
+334 DYRGFEAYEKIL
-346 SAEDGRLGRMVR
+346 SAKENRIERMVR

-363 ASDRGIQYSNDLRNP
+363 ASDRDIQYSNDLRNP
-378 WRDKNKEQDPVY
+378 WRDKEQKLVY

-414 DNASDED
+414 DNVSDEA
-421 LQISEHYQAWMRIV
+421 LQSPEHYQAWMRIV

-442 KLRSYQAQR
+442 KLRSYQAQG
-451 RYMLQLAKLAKLAPH
+451 RYMLLLDQLAPH

-475 SADIDQIAISSTGDE
+475 STDIEKIDIGSTGDE
-490 KARLKLEQDKLRYIE
+490 KARLKLEQDKLRYID

-516 AECIPCLQGQV
+516 AERIPCLQGQV

-558 AEHLWPALISL
+558 AKYLWPALISL
-569 LERPLFNLSSE
+569 LEESLFDLSYE
-580 GKFDYLSHKERGSDI
+580 GKFDYLSHKEHGSGI
-595 HWRLQDLL
+595 PWRLQDLL
-603 NRPHIAKALLSLFER
+603 NRPHITEALLSLFEQ
-618 CLQGKGREFT
+618 CLQDEGREFT
-628 KVCEELRQSY
+628 EVCKELRQSY
-638 EYDEKIP
+638 EYDEKMP
-645 WHYPLVKNKNNIL
+645 WHYPLVKNNIL
-658 LDAEYGRI
+658 LYAEQGRI
-666 YNRYGGEGI
+666 YNRYWGEGI
-675 CLQKSWKVTENESCG
+675 CLQKSWRVTENEWCG
-690 YWRLTEREP
+690 YWRLTERKP
-699 VMRTK
+699 KMRTKKDVF